1 MSDLKT
7 LHDFVEREDFK
18 NAYTLGTILLNK
30 NPEDPQ
36 TLYLMGYT
44 LRATNQLGVALPV
57 LSKAIARYPKDRP
70 QQPNLWMTYAATLH
84 DLNRWE
90 DAEKAFTSVLSML
103 PDDPKVMANIAATYV
118 QRGAW
123 RDAKN
128 WADRALEI
136 CAREGK
142 PPEHIAEISKG
153 FACLSLGRWKEA
165 WKYHEALYGNHV
177 HTRVYC
183 NPPEPEWDG
192 TKGQTVVVQTDQGV
206 GDIIMFSQCL
216 PELQADCKEVIVE
229 CASRLVNYFRRN
241 FPGVIVYGT
250 GKDQTATWPLDHKI
264 DASIHISAL
273 GKFYR
278 NADKDFPRK
287 AYITPDPARLV
298 KWKEWL
304 HAFPSPHVG
313 IAWKGGIQQ
322 TQTHLRSLDLAELRP
337 ILEKPGT
344 FVDLSY
350 TDSAHEVALW
360 NIDNASQVIRPP
372 VDTRDY
378 EDTIAL
384 LAALDEVVSVTT
396 TVVHACGA
404 LGRSAHV
411 LVPEVAQW
419 RYAYKRD
426 GMIWYPEAV
435 KLHRQLPG
443 EDGWSFAVKRVA
455 KCV

>member
-7 LHDFVEREDFK
+7 LHDFVDREDFK

-90 DAEKAFTSVLSML
+90 DAEKAFTSVLTML

-128 WADRALEI
+128 WADRALAI
-136 CAREGK
+136 N
-142 PPEHIAEISKG
+142 PDEHIAQISKG

-250 GKDQTATWPLDHKI
+250 GKDQTASWPLDHKI

-278 NADKDFPRK
+278 NLDKDFPESSRR
-287 AYITPDPARLV
+287 RLIC
-298 KWKEWL
+298 
-304 HAFPSPHVG
+304 A
-313 IAWKGGIQQ
+313 AW
-322 TQTHLRSLDLAELRP
+322 TSR
-337 ILEKPGT
+337 
-344 FVDLSY
+344 
-350 TDSAHEVALW
+350 
-360 NIDNASQVIRPP
+360 N
-372 VDTRDY
+372 
-378 EDTIAL
+378 
-384 LAALDEVVSVTT
+384 
-396 TVVHACGA
+396 C
-404 LGRSAHV
+404 GRS
-411 LVPEVAQW
+411 W
-419 RYAYKRD
+419 RSRGRLWTCPTRTARTKSPCGTSITSR
-426 GMIWYPEAV
+426 
-435 KLHRQLPG
+435 K
-443 EDGWSFAVKRVA
+443 SFALRLMRGTTKTRLHYSPLWTRW
-455 KCV
+455 CRSRRR